1 MRTPPESRRY
11 WEDRLLQEFIESQH
25 ALKAAADTMKRLY
38 EIVQAAPGTPD
49 GRFALEQARAAL
61 DAAHQRCGKA
71 LQAFNDVIL
80 YGKKPEGEEF

>member
-1 MRTPPESRRY
+1 MRTPPKSRRY

-25 ALKAAADTMKRLY
+25 ALEAASEKMKRLY

-49 GRFALEQARAAL
+49 GRLALEQARAAL
-61 DAAHQRCGKA
+61 DAAHERCRKA

-80 YGKKPEGEEF
+80 YGKKPEGGEF